1 MLKIV
6 FKNYK
11 GMAFAIPLFVLLGCG
26 PDIGTI
32 KQGIY
37 SNPATGFYIK
47 DVPFFPQTRY
57 YCGPA
62 SLASVMNY
70 YGLSVT
76 EEEVAKEIYITKL
89 SGTLPMDILR
99 YARTKGLDGLYYKGS
114 IDDIKKHISM
124 GRPVILFLDL
134 GYAAYPLRH
143 YIVATGYNDEMGYLI
158 AHSGREKE
166 KVFSYKQIQEAWGK
180 TGFGTILV
188 TPKGK

>member
-26 PDIGTI
+26 LNIGTI

-76 EEEVAKEIYITKL
+76 EEEIAKEIYITKL

-99 YARTKGLDGLYYKGS
+99 YARTS
-114 IDDIKKHISM
+114 RIS
-124 GRPVILFLDL
+124 FLL
-134 GYAAYPLRH
+134 
-143 YIVATGYNDEMGYLI
+143 
-158 AHSGREKE
+158 
-166 KVFSYKQIQEAWGK
+166 
-180 TGFGTILV
+180 
-188 TPKGK
+188 